1 MEGSFIS
8 HEEGSNPNMM
18 MTLQQVP
25 SGRGKFNSGLGDKAV
40 SLRASL
46 PSLPGAIGATQ
57 TAVLSLACGR

>member
-40 SLRASL
+40 SL
-46 PSLPGAIGATQ
+46 PGAIGATQ
-57 TAVLSLACGR
+57 TAVLSLACGG